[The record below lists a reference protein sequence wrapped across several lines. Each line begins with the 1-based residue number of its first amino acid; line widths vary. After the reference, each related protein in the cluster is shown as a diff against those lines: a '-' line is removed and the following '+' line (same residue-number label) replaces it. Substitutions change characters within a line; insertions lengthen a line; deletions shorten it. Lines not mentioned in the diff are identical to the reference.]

1 MVRPCSRPAARET
14 IAAMPRPA
22 SPPVA
27 SPRFEGFAGADM
39 KFFRALS
46 RHQDRTWFAAHK
58 AEYEEGWAKPMMTLL
73 EEVKAR
79 LDGAY
84 PTVELEAPKVFRIHR
99 DVRFSA
105 DKTPYKT
112 SVSGVIVARRGGKVT
127 EAPAAVYV
135 QLGLESFVG
144 AGLYMMDAPALARYR
159 AALLDDARGGAL
171 AKIVRALEKK
181 GFSPS
186 AAEELKSAPRG
197 IDPAHPRIDLLK
209 KKGLVVSFPPIPDG
223 SVGERAFLDWVVAE
237 AKRVAP
243 LVSWLVFETI

>member
-1 MVRPCSRPAARET
+1 MAALLAEVR
-14 IAAMPRPA
+14 
-22 SPPVA
+22 
-27 SPRFEGFAGADM
+27 D
-39 KFFRALS
+39 
-46 RHQDRTWFAAHK
+46 
-58 AEYEEGWAKPMMTLL
+58 
-73 EEVKAR
+73 R

-144 AGLYMMDAPALARYR
+144 AGLYMMDKPALARYR
-159 AALLDDARGGAL
+159 AALIDEKRGAEV
-171 AKIVRALEKK
+171 AKMLRGLEKK
-181 GFSPS
+181 GFTAS
-186 AAEELKSAPRG
+186 AGEELKSAPRG

-209 KKGLVVSFPPIPDG
+209 KKGLVVSFPPIPEG
-223 SVGERAFLDWVVAE
+223 SVGKRAFLDWVVAE
-237 AKRVAP
+237 AKRAAP